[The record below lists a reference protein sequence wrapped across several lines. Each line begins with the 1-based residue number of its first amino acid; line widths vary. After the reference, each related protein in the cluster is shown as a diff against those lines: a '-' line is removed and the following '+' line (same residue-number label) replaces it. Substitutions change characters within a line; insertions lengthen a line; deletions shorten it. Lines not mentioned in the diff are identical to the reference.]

1 MNVWVKR
8 ALIAVPVLV
17 ALFFGAI
24 LLYVNVIRDDAP
36 AELGPEDLSA
46 AVAGDSSPAPTTA
59 APPAPTT
66 GGAATDVTTAP
77 DPDATE
83 EYDGTWTVTEE
94 SEFGYRVEEVLFGVN
109 TTAAGRSS
117 QIRGELTIDGTA
129 VTAADFTVDVA
140 SITSDDRRRDGQFA
154 GDIMET
160 AQFPEASFS
169 LTEPIELDTL
179 PVPGEQITAR
189 AVGELTLH
197 GVTRSVE
204 FEVTAEAGADRIGVL
219 GNIPIVFADY
229 DIDNPSRA
237 GITTEDHGLLEF
249 VLVFERA

>member
-1 MNVWVKR
+1 
-8 ALIAVPVLV
+8 
-17 ALFFGAI
+17 
-24 LLYVNVIRDDAP
+24 
-36 AELGPEDLSA
+36 
-46 AVAGDSSPAPTTA
+46 
-59 APPAPTT
+59 
-66 GGAATDVTTAP
+66 
-77 DPDATE
+77 
-83 EYDGTWTVTEE
+83 
-94 SEFGYRVEEVLFGVN
+94 
-109 TTAAGRSS
+109 
-117 QIRGELTIDGTA
+117 
-129 VTAADFTVDVA
+129 
-140 SITSDDRRRDGQFA
+140 
-154 GDIMET
+154 MET

-229 DIDNPSRA
+229 DIDNPSRS